1 MASLVGQL
9 PFALENAN
17 GYKVWEDPSFI
28 KWRKRDPHVT
38 LRCHDSV
45 EGSLKY
51 WYERNKVDI
60 SVSNSAVWDD
70 DAVHEALTSAAFWAN
85 GLPFVKSLSGHWKF
99 FLASSPPDVPLNF
112 HKSSFQDSKWEAIPG
127 KHVFSTI
134 HFQMHGFD
142 RPIYTNVVY
151 PFPLDPPNVPAE
163 NPTGCYRTYFHI
175 PKEWQGRR
183 ILLHFEAVDS
193 AFCAWINGVPVGYSQ
208 DSRLP
213 AEFEISDYCYP
224 HGSDKKNVLA
234 VQVFR
239 WSDGSY
245 LEDQDHWWLSGI
257 HRDVLLLAKPQLV
270 IMSSKEIDKEANKRP
285 WGDHWRKPWRK
296 QENCWKRHG
305 KLVNW
310 KKKDT
315 RAFQRLDHDIPS
327 ENLDNN
333 PLSNYESNSS
343 NQDDL
348 PIAFRKVVS
357 VVILD
362 NVNEALNVPKW
373 MEVIFEDVRALEKNA
388 AWEKVD
394 LPQGK
399 LLLVSD
405 VKNAFLNGDLEE
417 DVYMEPSPGFT
428 EKFGSK
434 WKPAD
439 TLIEANV
446 KLGEAKGGVHV
457 DIGRCLKLAG
467 KLIYLSH
474 TRLDIAFAVSMTYGD
489 VVIIIQVE
497 VEIDCSPEISKDSIL
512 ANFVIEAGL
521 YDTGSW
527 YNCDGCIDL
536 LSSKVANIQLNPS
549 TASVEFP
556 GYMLVGKL
564 EMPRLWSAEQ
574 PNLYTLVVILK
585 HASGPVVDC
594 ESCLVGIRQVSKAP
608 KQLLVNGNPVVIRG
622 VNRHE
627 HHPRVGKTNIESC
640 MVKDLVLMKQNNINA
655 VRNSHYPQ
663 HPRWYELCDLFG
675 LYMIDEANI
684 ETHGF
689 YFSEHLKH
697 PTMEPSWAA
706 AMMDRVIGMVERD
719 KNHASIICWS
729 LGNEA
734 GHGPN
739 HSAAAGWIRG
749 KDPSRLLHYEG
760 GGSRTPSTDIVCP
773 MYMRVWDIVMIA
785 KDPTETRPL
794 ILCEGPN
801 DCQMTGIR
809 MQWATVMGISMNIGK
824 PLIAHLVSKEALS
837 GIGLT
842 SLFSAQEPLFLIMKL
857 KASFPAI
864 PAGLLRELADGTKHW
879 AYGGDFGDT
888 PNDLNFCL
896 NGLLWPD
903 RTPHPALH
911 EVKYVYQAIKV
922 SLKKGT
928 LKISNTNFFETT
940 QGLEFSWVAHG
951 DGYKL
956 GFGILSLPLIKPHS
970 NYEIELKSS
979 PWYSLWNS
987 CSAEEIFLTVT
998 AKLMN
1003 STRWAEAGHVIST
1016 AQVQLPSKR
1025 ERLPHVIRT
1034 GDAIILQENL
1044 GNTIQLSHQN
1054 SWQIKFDI
1062 QTGAVESWKVE
1073 GVSVM
1078 KRGIFP
1084 CFWRAPTDND
1094 KGGGESSYYS
1104 RWRAAGIDSLVFLT
1118 KSCSIQNVTDY
1129 FVKIRVV
1136 YDGTPRVDMSSLT
1149 KLEKAKALFEIVI
1162 DYTIYGSGNVIV
1174 ECNFKPNTSDLPPLP
1189 RVGVEFHLEQSMDKI
1204 KFYGRGPF
1212 ECYPDRKAAAHV
1224 DVYEQIVGDMH
1235 VPYIVPGECAGRAD
1249 VRWVTFQN
1257 KEGIGIYASMYSS
1270 SPPMQLNAS
1279 YYTTTELDRATHNE
1293 QLVKEDKIEVHLD
1306 HKHMGLGG
1314 DDSWTPCVHDKYLV
1328 PAVAYSF
1335 SIRLSPVTAAT
1346 SGYDIYKSQM
1356 QN

>member
-28 KWRKRDPHVT
+28 KWRKRDTHVT

-70 DAVHEALTSAAFWAN
+70 DSVHEALNSAAFWVK
-85 GLPFVKSLSGHWKF
+85 GLPFVKSLSGYWKF
-99 FLASSPPDVPLNF
+99 FLASSPANVPINF
-112 HKSSFQDSKWEAIPG
+112 YDSSFQDSKWEALP
-127 KHVFSTI
+127 VPSNW
-134 HFQMHGFD
+134 QMHGFD

-151 PFPLDPPNVPAE
+151 PFPLDPPKVPAD
-163 NPTGCYRTYFHI
+163 NPTGCYRTYFYI

-183 ILLHFEAVDS
+183 IFLHFEAVDS
-193 AFCAWINGVPVGYSQ
+193 AFCAWINGVSVGYSQ

-213 AEFEISDYCYP
+213 AEFEISDYCHP

-257 HRDVLLLAKPQLV
+257 HRDVLLLAKPQV
-270 IMSSKEIDKEANKRP
+270 FISDYFFKS
-285 WGDHWRKPWRK
+285 
-296 QENCWKRHG
+296 
-305 KLVNW
+305 
-310 KKKDT
+310 
-315 RAFQRLDHDIPS
+315 
-327 ENLDNN
+327 NL
-333 PLSNYESNSS
+333 
-343 NQDDL
+343 
-348 PIAFRKVVS
+348 A
-357 VVILD
+357 
-362 NVNEALNVPKW
+362 
-373 MEVIFEDVRALEKNA
+373 EDF
-388 AWEKVD
+388 
-394 LPQGK
+394 
-399 LLLVSD
+399 SH
-405 VKNAFLNGDLEE
+405 
-417 DVYMEPSPGFT
+417 
-428 EKFGSK
+428 
-434 WKPAD
+434 AD
-439 TLIEANV
+439 
-446 KLGEAKGGVHV
+446 
-457 DIGRCLKLAG
+457 
-467 KLIYLSH
+467 
-474 TRLDIAFAVSMTYGD
+474 
-489 VVIIIQVE
+489 IQVE
-497 VEIDCSPEISKDSIL
+497 VEIDSSEETSKDSIL

-527 YNCDGCIDL
+527 YNSDGCLDL
-536 LSSKVANIQLNPS
+536 LSSNMTSIQLNPS

-556 GYMLVGKL
+556 GYVLVGKL
-564 EMPRLWSAEQ
+564 EVPRLWSAEQ

-585 HASGPVVDC
+585 DASGLLVDC
-594 ESCLVGIRQVSKAP
+594 ESCLVGIRKVSKAP

-689 YFSEHLKH
+689 CFSEHLKH

-773 MYMRVWDIVMIA
+773 MYMRVWDIATIA

-794 ILCEGPN
+794 ILCEYSH
-801 DCQMTGIR
+801 
-809 MQWATVMGISMNIGK
+809 AMGNSNGNI
-824 PLIAHLVSKEALS
+824 HEYWEAIDS
-837 GIGLT
+837 TFGLQGG
-842 SLFSAQEPLFLIMKL
+842 FIWDWVDQ
-857 KASFPAI
+857 
-864 PAGLLRELADGTKHW
+864 GLLRELADGTKHW

-896 NGLLWPD
+896 NGLIWPD
-903 RTPHPALH
+903 RIPHPALH

-956 GFGILSLPLIKPHS
+956 GFGILSLPPINPHS
-970 NYEIELKSS
+970 SYEIELKSS
-979 PWYSLWNS
+979 PWSSLWDS
-987 CSAEEIFLTVT
+987 CSAEEIFLTVS

-1003 STRWAEAGHVIST
+1003 STRWVEAGHVIST
-1016 AQVQLPSKR
+1016 TQVQLPSKR
-1025 ERLPHVIRT
+1025 ERVPHVIKT
-1034 GDAIILQENL
+1034 GDAIILHENL
-1044 GNTIQLSHQN
+1044 GDTIQLRHQN
-1054 SWQIKFDI
+1054 NWEIKFDI
-1062 QTGAVESWKVE
+1062 GTGAVESWKVE

-1104 RWRAAGIDSLVFLT
+1104 RWKAAGIDSLVFLT
-1118 KSCSIQNVTDY
+1118 KSCSIQNVTDCL
-1129 FVKIRVV
+1129 VKIQVV
-1136 YDGTPRVDMSSLT
+1136 YDGTPRVDMGSLA
-1149 KLEKAKALFEIVI
+1149 KLEKEKALFEIVI
-1162 DYTIYGSGNVIV
+1162 DYTVYGSGNVIV

-1189 RVGVEFHLEQSMDKI
+1189 RVGVEFDLEQSMDKI

-1224 DVYEQIVGDMH
+1224 GVYEQIVGDMH

-1257 KEGIGIYASMYSS
+1257 KEGVGIYASMYSS

-1279 YYTTTELDRATHNE
+1279 YYTSTELDRATHNE
-1293 QLVKEDKIEVHLD
+1293 ELVKQDKIEVHLD

-1335 SIRLSPVTAAT
+1335 SIRLSPVTAAI
-1346 SGYDIYKSQM
+1346 SGYDIYKSQL

>member
-70 DAVHEALTSAAFWAN
+70 DAVHEALTSAAFWTN

-112 HKSSFQDSKWEAIPG
+112 HKSSFQDSKWEAIP
-127 KHVFSTI
+127 VPSNW
-134 HFQMHGFD
+134 QMHGFD

-183 ILLHFEAVDS
+183 IFLHFEAVDS

-257 HRDVLLLAKPQLV
+257 HRDVLLLAKPQVFIADYFFKSNLAEDFSLADIQLV

-285 WGDHWRKPWRK
+285 RGDHWRKPWRK

-315 RAFQRLDHDIPS
+315 RAFQVILSQIPRIKMIF
-327 ENLDNN
+327 L
-333 PLSNYESNSS
+333 L
-343 NQDDL
+343 L
-348 PIAFRKVVS
+348 LGKL
-357 VVILD
+357 LD
-362 NVNEALNVPKW
+362 NVNKALNVPKW

-417 DVYMEPSPGFT
+417 EVYMEPSPGFT

-474 TRLDIAFAVSMTYGD
+474 TRLDIAFAVSMVG
-489 VVIIIQVE
+489 

-521 YDTGSW
+521 YDTGNW

-556 GYMLVGKL
+556 GYTLVGKL

-689 YFSEHLKH
+689 NFSEHFKH

-794 ILCEGPN
+794 ILCEYSH
-801 DCQMTGIR
+801 
-809 MQWATVMGISMNIGK
+809 AMGNSNGNI
-824 PLIAHLVSKEALS
+824 HEYWEAIDS
-837 GIGLT
+837 TFGLQGG
-842 SLFSAQEPLFLIMKL
+842 FIWDWVDQ
-857 KASFPAI
+857 
-864 PAGLLRELADGTKHW
+864 GLLRELADGTKHW

-911 EVKYVYQAIKV
+911 EVKYVYQAINV

-956 GFGILSLPLIKPHS
+956 GFGIISLPLIKPHS

-979 PWYSLWNS
+979 PWYSQWNS

-1054 SWQIKFDI
+1054 SWEIKFDI

-1235 VPYIVPGECAGRAD
+1235 VPYIVPGECAARAD

-1335 SIRLSPVTAAT
+1335 SIRLSPLTAAT
-1346 SGYDIYKSQM
+1346 SGYGIYKSQM